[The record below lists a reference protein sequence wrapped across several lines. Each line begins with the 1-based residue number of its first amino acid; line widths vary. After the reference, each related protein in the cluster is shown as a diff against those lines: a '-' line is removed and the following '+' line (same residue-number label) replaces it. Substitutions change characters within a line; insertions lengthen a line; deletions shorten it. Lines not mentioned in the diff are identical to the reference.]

1 MTLTRFVLTPTV
13 MTMIRRL
20 SDCLAVR
27 RFVRVPCGMNDKL
40 LKGSRAQMFLHSL
53 KTFTGETFIQEFIK
67 NYHEKKYLSIFFLF
81 DSSCSTFD
89 LVPFS
94 LKPTVSSQTFP
105 YC

>member
-1 MTLTRFVLTPTV
+1 MTLTRFVLTATV

-40 LKGSRAQMFLHSL
+40 LKGSKAQMFLHSL

-67 NYHEKKYLSIFFLF
+67 NYHEKKISFSESIKRY
-81 DSSCSTFD
+81 D
-89 LVPFS
+89 LGIQDPKEGCAS
-94 LKPTVSSQTFP
+94 EEGLG
-105 YC
+105 